1 MSRDDDDEQLSPH
14 ERWAQFKLF
23 IIGSLLAEPP
33 KHGELE
39 AELEKL
45 AGTVWTHPTRRGRIK
60 FAQPT
65 IEAWYYAARNAK
77 DPLRALRPK
86 VRKDAGTHPSLSAIL
101 RVALRA
107 QYQAHPSWTYRL
119 HHENLVAWAEER
131 RNTTPPAEQDE
142 LVVPSYSVVRR
153 YMKETGLR
161 KQRRRR
167 SRRSP
172 CAAREPRERRSYEEE
187 YVHAMWHADFH
198 EGSLK
203 IVTSDGELVA
213 PELFAAIDDRSRLAC
228 HLQWY
233 LDVSAQSFVH
243 GLSQAF
249 AKRGLPRK
257 LMTDNG
263 SAMIAAETKAGLDE
277 LSVAHTPTLSESPES
292 NAKVE
297 SFWGNIEGRL
307 LPMLESVEDLTLQQ
321 LNDATA
327 AWTEMEY
334 NRRPHEEIGC
344 APLDRFLKERDVGR
358 PCPSSEAL
366 RDAFRLKAWRTVR
379 QSDGTIT
386 LHRRRFEVPNAYRHL
401 HRVCLRYARWDLS
414 RVDLYDDREGKVL
427 CRLRPQDKAKNADG
441 RRRRLDPLPD
451 ALLDAEAPAP
461 EHGMAPLLR
470 KLMAEYAATGLPPA
484 YVPKTDHDENDEND
498 ENEDNDR

>member
-1 MSRDDDDEQLSPH
+1 MSRDDDDDDGEPPSPH
-14 ERWAQFKLF
+14 ERWARFKLSV
-23 IIGSLLAEPP
+23 IGSLVASPP
-33 KHGELE
+33 KHGELD
-39 AELEKL
+39 ATLEGL
-45 AGTVWTHPTRRGRIK
+45 ARTAWAHPTRRGDKIW
-60 FAQPT
+60 FARPT
-65 IEAWYYAARNAK
+65 IEGWYYAARNAD
-77 DPLRALRPK
+77 DPMRALRPK
-86 VRKDAGTHPSLSAIL
+86 VRKDAGTHPSLSTTL
-101 RVALRA
+101 RTALRG
-107 QYQAHPSWTYRL
+107 QHRSHPSWTYRL
-119 HHENLVAWAEER
+119 HHDNLVAWAEER
-131 RNTTPPAEQDE
+131 SSTTPLAERDE

-172 CAAREPRERRSYEEE
+172 RAASEPRERRSYEEE
-187 YVHAMWHADFH
+187 HVHAMWHADFH

-203 IVTSDGELVA
+203 IVTADGELVA

-243 GLSQAF
+243 ALSQAF

-277 LSVAHTPTLSESPES
+277 LSVEHTPTMSESPES

-297 SFWGNIEGRL
+297 SFWGNVEGRL
-307 LPMLESVEDLTLQQ
+307 LPMLEGVEELTLQQ

-344 APLDRFLKERDVGR
+344 APLDRFLNERDVGR
-358 PCPSSEAL
+358 PCPSSDAL
-366 RDAFRLKAWRTVR
+366 RDAFRRKAWRTVR

-386 LHRRRFEVPNAYRHL
+386 LHRRRFEVPTAYRHL
-401 HRVCLRYARWDLS
+401 HRICLRYARWDLS
-414 RVDLYDDREGKVL
+414 RVDLYDDREGKVV

-441 RRRRLDPLPD
+441 RRRRLEPLPD
-451 ALLDAEAPAP
+451 ALLDAEAPEP
-461 EHGMAPLLR
+461 GMAPLLR
-470 KLMAEYAATGLPPA
+470 KLMADYAATGLPPA
-484 YVPKTDHDENDEND
+484 YVPKTDRDETDDE
-498 ENEDNDR
+498 ESDR